1 MKFNK
6 IDQYCINHSTEES
19 KALIEIREYTQKNE
33 NAPAMISGPLVVNF
47 LKNVIQLSKSKS
59 ILEIGMFTGY
69 SALGMAEVLSK
80 DGKIHTC
87 ELCPIH
93 INTAQKF
100 FNKFKYNNLITIHEG
115 PAIDTLNTFPVRS
128 FDLVFIDADKTN
140 YIHYYKKSMTLLK
153 SKGIIILDNMLW
165 SGDVLNPTSKESEIL
180 NELNNIINEDERNIN
195 VLLPI
200 RDGLMLC
207 INK

>member
-1 MKFNK
+1 MKINK

-33 NAPAMISGPLVVNF
+33 NSPAMISGPLVVNF

-80 DGKIHTC
+80 DGKIYTC

-165 SGDVLNPTSKESEIL
+165 SGNVLNPDSKESEIL
-180 NELNNIINEDERNIN
+180 NELNNIINEDERNNN

>member
-1 MKFNK
+1 MNKIVIHINAPDQKGIVSKYTNLLSSTNINIVNLEQHVEPDDLLFFMRISAEISDKNFNFLSFQESLNK
-6 IDQYCINHSTEES
+6 IDKYCINHSTEES

-80 DGKIHTC
+80 NGEIHTC

-100 FNKFKYNNLITIHEG
+100 FNKFKYNSRKSVIIRKNYNI
-115 PAIDTLNTFPVRS
+115 
-128 FDLVFIDADKTN
+128 VF
-140 YIHYYKKSMTLLK
+140 
-153 SKGIIILDNMLW
+153 
-165 SGDVLNPTSKESEIL
+165 
-180 NELNNIINEDERNIN
+180 
-195 VLLPI
+195 
-200 RDGLMLC
+200 
-207 INK
+207 

>member
-1 MKFNK
+1 MKINK

-33 NAPAMISGPLVVNF
+33 RAPAMISGPLVVNV

-80 DGKIHTC
+80 DGKINTC

-93 INTAQKF
+93 GETAQHFFDKSDYKDIIKTHIGEASKTLEKF
-100 FNKFKYNNLITIHEG
+100 SK
-115 PAIDTLNTFPVRS
+115 DS
-128 FDLVFIDADKTN
+128 FDMIFIDADKIN
-140 YIHYYKKSMTLLK
+140 YIDYYKKAMVLLK
-153 SKGIIILDNMLW
+153 SGGIIVLDNMLW
-165 SGDVLNPTSKESEIL
+165 SGDVLHPTSKESETL
-180 NELNNIINEDERNIN
+180 NMLNNIIVNDQRNMN
-195 VLLPI
+195 TLLPI
-200 RDGLMLC
+200 RDGLMIC
-207 INK
+207 IKK